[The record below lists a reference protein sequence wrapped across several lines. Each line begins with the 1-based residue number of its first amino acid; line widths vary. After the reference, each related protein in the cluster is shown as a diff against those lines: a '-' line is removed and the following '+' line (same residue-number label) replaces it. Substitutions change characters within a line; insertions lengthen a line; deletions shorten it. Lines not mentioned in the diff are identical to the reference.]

1 MLQPTKGWQLSQVVG
16 HRIGASKLVPTI
28 AVDRYLSSTVAGWQF
43 VVHEECAAFIHFAF
57 TIPGEYSIHPTLQVI
72 SPDALRLPARQN
84 PLRSDLLMHTFTCVI
99 LVLPFPGVYRCEA
112 AARRSR
118 KWARASAP
126 TSTTIASTIRR
137 TLEVSEA
144 HKARRPMRP
153 SHTPCES
160 PPCVHSLEARSAVQ

>member
-1 MLQPTKGWQLSQVVG
+1 MMSVTVSLAYVDD
-16 HRIGASKLVPTI
+16 GAPFT
-28 AVDRYLSSTVAGWQF
+28 ANAYLSSIAFDKVRAGVPFLAIQRHTRSELLLSDF
-43 VVHEECAAFIHFAF
+43 AFIDS
-57 TIPGEYSIHPTLQVI
+57 GECTIHPTGQYA
-72 SPDALRLPARQN
+72 SPDVVRTSAHQYTLASSSSSAYANMRH
-84 PLRSDLLMHTFTCVI
+84 SC
-99 LVLPFPGVYRCEA
+99 LPFPGAYRCET

-118 KWARASAP
+118 KRARASAP
-126 TSTTIASTIRR
+126 TSTTTASTIRR

>member
-1 MLQPTKGWQLSQVVG
+1 MADSCAKRCAIAQARRTVVLHRRRQKFCFDEAGWHASAPLGVCCCSPSFALAGPGEHSIQPTLWD
-16 HRIGASKLVPTI
+16 A
-28 AVDRYLSSTVAGWQF
+28 
-43 VVHEECAAFIHFAF
+43 
-57 TIPGEYSIHPTLQVI
+57 
-72 SPDALRLPARQN
+72 SPDVVRSLRASFLVF
-84 PLRSDLLMHTFTCVI
+84 LMHTLTYVI
-99 LVLPFPGVYRCEA
+99 LLLPFPGVYRCEA
-112 AARRSR
+112 AARRSC

-160 PPCVHSLEARSAVQ
+160 PPSVHSLEARSAVQ